1 MKAIWN
7 SDKLKNKYKVE
18 YERAKRDKFNFTED
32 ELSSPYL
39 DKLSHQTNSI
49 RILRMI
55 TLAYYLGKLRM
66 IEEIDNGKSLVTMSN
81 NEIDYDL

>member
-7 SDKLKNKYKVE
+7 NDKLKNKYKVE

-66 IEEIDNGKSLVTMSN
+66 IEEIDDGKSLVTMSN